1 MSKWKNSLLI
11 QSVRVTYTWRWI
23 SEVEFVSKPL
33 RTARYTH
40 FDFFGVE
47 RSWYPIFWKIFRSV
61 HFMRMLSI
69 FFDFFHQNRML
80 KLLPNM
86 IKRFFAIFFVTA
98 DIELGPLRIIIFNNK
113 VSSQR
118 PIFQIFCGPL
128 LDFFAGWRFRREN
141 LQFLVPTGDF
151 CFKRKGR

>member
-1 MSKWKNSLLI
+1 MCTRNVHLG
-11 QSVRVTYTWRWI
+11 VG

-40 FDFFGVE
+40 FDFFRCRE
-47 RSWYPIFWKIFRSV
+47 IMISHFLKNIPFRTL
-61 HFMRMLSI
+61 HAHALN
-69 FFDFFHQNRML
+69 FFDFFHQNQML

-118 PIFQIFCGPL
+118 PIFSDFLRTSPRFFCWL
-128 LDFFAGWRFRREN
+128 EI
-141 LQFLVPTGDF
+141 
-151 CFKRKGR
+151 